1 MKLKVSM
8 CFEELWSNQIIL
20 QNFDLV
26 FIEGFPNRLQILHT
40 EYSMMM
46 DDYLKAVSVTPL
58 DAHISL

>member
-1 MKLKVSM
+1 M